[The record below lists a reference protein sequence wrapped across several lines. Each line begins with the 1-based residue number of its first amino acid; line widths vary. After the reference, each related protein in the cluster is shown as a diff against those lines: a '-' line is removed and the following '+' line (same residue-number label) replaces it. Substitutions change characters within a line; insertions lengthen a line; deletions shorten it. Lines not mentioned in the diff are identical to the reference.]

1 MGYRRPLLAAALLM
15 AVATPSLADD
25 RDELVAAFS
34 KAFAKGSFRAEMN
47 TLVDGKPMRVRTD
60 VQWPDRF
67 HMTMPEMEVI
77 ILPQGTWMNAAGV
90 GQWMPVP
97 MDMSEMIKGY
107 SKQGMDAGLAAL
119 KDVTK
124 SGSAEVAGC
133 TSTLY
138 RYRSAGE
145 FLGTTHDSV
154 AEAAICD
161 ATGLPV
167 RVVTEGKDPVTV
179 MYDFETAIDIRPPG

>member
-1 MGYRRPLLAAALLM
+1 MPLRRPLLAAVLLLS
-15 AVATPSLADD
+15 VATPALADD

-34 KAFAKGSFRAEMN
+34 KAFAKGSFRAEMH
-47 TLVDGKPMRVRTD
+47 TVVGGKPMRVRTD

-107 SKQGMDAGLAAL
+107 SKQGMDAGLASL

-133 TSTLY
+133 SSTLY
-138 RYRSAGE
+138 RYRNAGE
-145 FLGTTHDSV
+145 FMGVTHDAQ
-154 AEAAICD
+154 AEAAVCD

-167 RVVTEGKDPVTV
+167 RVVTEGEQTVTV
-179 MYDFETAIDIRPPG
+179 LYDFETAIDIRPPG